1 MAFVK
6 TRKAFK
12 KMTMVL
18 TAGVLFGGT
27 CLAGENAKVKELV
40 DAKYYNTL
48 ITKGIVANYREDG
61 SKGFNLLPKTIYAS
75 KINETQVVKEPKNFP
90 YTYEGLYLLN
100 KKDLLAK
107 GTSGKS
113 TITIQDVADTIR
125 SISKM
130 QGMKYYSTTKKKEC
144 VLYEKTYMIAGP
156 DDKTKIPDQNTG
168 NADGQVSYCLQD
180 DNSFGVNTY
189 KLSYHQNG
197 DTLWCNFSILDKMG
211 LGPFKAIYPGKM
223 IINILVIDCGDDLLL
238 YLCTDTDSIKF
249 PGIRGQIT
257 DSMSSRMDAVYKW
270 FITQF

>member
-1 MAFVK
+1 M
-6 TRKAFK
+6 RKNLFK
-12 KMTMVL
+12 KMSMVL
-18 TAGVLFGGT
+18 
-27 CLAGENAKVKELV
+27 LAGSLFSAAGFSAENVKVKDLV
-40 DAKYYNTL
+40 PAKYYDAL
-48 ITKGIVANYREDG
+48 VKKGTVSEYRDDG
-61 SKGFNLLPKTIYAS
+61 SKGYKLLPETVYSS
-75 KINETQVVKEPKNFP
+75 KINGSMIEKEPKNYP
-90 YTYEGLYLLN
+90 YTYEGLYLLS

-107 GTSGKS
+107 GNSGKS
-113 TITIQDVADTIR
+113 TITIDDVAVVVR

-156 DDKTKIPDQNTG
+156 NDKTPVADQNTG

-189 KLSYHQNG
+189 KLSYLQTG
-197 DTLWCNFSILDKMG
+197 DTLLCNFTILDKMG
-211 LGPFKAIYPGKM
+211 IGPFKAIYPGKM

-238 YLCTDTDSIKF
+238 YLNTDLDSVKY
-249 PGIRGQIT
+249 PGIKGQIT